1 MRASPDGLALKLLF
15 YTVKCYNHPMNNS
28 KKIDMIHGPL
38 LGKLIIFT
46 IPIILSGVLQLLFN
60 AADVIVVGRF
70 AGEASLAAVGSTGA
84 LINLMTNLF
93 IGMSVGA
100 NVCAAQ
106 FYGAN
111 QHDDVKK
118 TVHTSTA
125 FSLICGVFLV
135 FVGLFLARPILE
147 IMGSPEDVIGLAAL
161 YVRIYFIAM
170 PAIMLYNFLAA
181 ILRAAGDTTHPLVF
195 LTIAGVVNVILNL
208 ILVICF
214 NMGVAGVAIATAT
227 SSYISCFLLVGFFM
241 KQEDALRLEFSK
253 IKIDKRIL
261 NRIIR
266 IGLPAGIQGTVFSL
280 SNVVIQSAINSFGTA
295 VIAGSSAAASIE
307 GFVYVSMNS
316 VSQTTV
322 TFVGQ
327 NYGAGDE
334 HRVKKV
340 IFETLGI
347 VMVVGLAMGNLA
359 YHFATPLLGIYTDS
373 ADAIAAGTLRLFW
386 VCCPYF
392 LCGVMDTL
400 TGGLRGLGRS
410 TVPMIVSL
418 LGACVTRLIWIATY
432 FHVHHTQSVLFFSYP
447 GSWLLTLSVH
457 SICLIVVYRG
467 WVRRKSSEVR
477 I

>member
-1 MRASPDGLALKLLF
+1 MD
-15 YTVKCYNHPMNNS
+15 VKNT
-28 KKIDMIHGPL
+28 KIDMTHGPL
-38 LGKLIIFT
+38 FGKLIIFT
-46 IPIILSGVLQLLFN
+46 LPIIASGVLQLLFN

-70 AGEASLAAVGSTGA
+70 AGEASLAAVGSTSA

-106 FYGAN
+106 FYGAG
-111 QHDDVKK
+111 HEEDVKK

-125 FSLICGVFLV
+125 FSLICGVILI

-147 IMGSPEDVIGLAAL
+147 LMGSPDDVIGLAAL
-161 YVRIYFIAM
+161 YVRIYFLAM

-195 LTIAGVVNVILNL
+195 LTIAGVINVILNL
-208 ILVICF
+208 LLVIIF
-214 NMGVAGVAIATAT
+214 DLGVAGVAIATVT
-227 SSYISCFLLVGFFM
+227 SNYISCGLLLGFFM
-241 KQEDALRLEFSK
+241 KQTDALRLEIAK
-253 IKIDKRIL
+253 IRIDRRIL

-316 VSQTTV
+316 VSQTCV

-327 NYGAGDE
+327 NFGAGDE
-334 HRVKKV
+334 KRVKRV
-340 IFETLGI
+340 IFDCLGI
-347 VMVVGLAMGNLA
+347 VTIIGLILGNLA
-359 YHFATPLLGIYTDS
+359 YNFSAPLLGIYTDS
-373 ADAIAAGTLRLFW
+373 VDAIAAGTLRLFW
-386 VCCPYF
+386 VCCFYF
-392 LCGVMDTL
+392 LCGIMDTL
-400 TGGLRGLGRS
+400 TGGLRGLGHS

-418 LGACVTRLIWIATY
+418 LGACVTRLIWIATIFKLY
-432 FHVHHTQSVLFFSYP
+432 HTQNILFFSYP
-447 GSWLLTLSVH
+447 GSWLLTITVH
-457 SICLIVVYRG
+457 SICLTIVYQA
-467 WVRRKSSEVR
+467 WCRKKASQIR

>member
-1 MRASPDGLALKLLF
+1 MNKAKL
-15 YTVKCYNHPMNNS
+15 
-28 KKIDMIHGPL
+28 DMTHGPL

-70 AGEASLAAVGSTGA
+70 AGEASLAAVGSTGS

-106 FYGAN
+106 FYGGG
-111 QHDDVKK
+111 QYKDVKK

-125 FSLICGVFLV
+125 FSIICGVVLIFI
-135 FVGLFLARPILE
+135 GLFLARPILE

-161 YVRIYFIAM
+161 YVRIYFLAM
-170 PAIMLYNFLAA
+170 PAVMLYNFLAA
-181 ILRAAGDTTHPLVF
+181 ILRAAGDTTHPLIF
-195 LTIAGVVNVILNL
+195 LTVAGVVNVILNL
-208 ILVICF
+208 ILVVFF
-214 NMGVAGVAIATAT
+214 NMGVAGVAIATVT
-227 SSYISCFLLVGFFM
+227 SNYISCGMLVVFFT
-241 KQEDALRLEFSK
+241 KQEDALKLEFSK
-253 IKIDKRIL
+253 IKVDKKIL

-316 VSQTTV
+316 VSQTCV

-334 HRVKKV
+334 KRVKRV
-340 IFETLGI
+340 IFECLGI
-347 VMVVGLAMGNLA
+347 VTVVGLILGNLA
-359 YHFATPLLGIYTDS
+359 YYFASPLLGIYTDS
-373 ADAIAAGTLRLFW
+373 SAAVAAGTLRLFW

-392 LCGVMDTL
+392 LCGIMDTL

-418 LGACVTRLIWIATY
+418 IGACATRLVWIATY
-432 FHVHHTQSVLFFSYP
+432 FQLHKTEDVLFFSYP

-457 SICLIVVYRG
+457 SICLIIVYRA
-467 WVRRKSSEVR
+467 WVKRKSSEVR

>member
-1 MRASPDGLALKLLF
+1 MNKAKL
-15 YTVKCYNHPMNNS
+15 
-28 KKIDMIHGPL
+28 DMTHGPL

-70 AGEASLAAVGSTGA
+70 AGEASLAAVGSTGS

-106 FYGAN
+106 FYGGG
-111 QHDDVKK
+111 QYKDVKK

-125 FSLICGVFLV
+125 FSIICGVVLIFI
-135 FVGLFLARPILE
+135 GLFLARPILE

-161 YVRIYFIAM
+161 YVRIYFLAM
-170 PAIMLYNFLAA
+170 PAVMLYNFLAA
-181 ILRAAGDTTHPLVF
+181 ILRAAGDTTHPLIF
-195 LTIAGVVNVILNL
+195 LTVAGVVNVILNL
-208 ILVICF
+208 ILVVFF
-214 NMGVAGVAIATAT
+214 NMGVAGVAIATVT
-227 SSYISCFLLVGFFM
+227 SNYISCGMLVVFFT
-241 KQEDALRLEFSK
+241 KQEDALKLEFSK
-253 IKIDKRIL
+253 IKVDKKIL

-316 VSQTTV
+316 VSQTCV

-327 NYGAGDE
+327 NYGAADE
-334 HRVKKV
+334 KRVKRV
-340 IFETLGI
+340 IFECLGI
-347 VMVVGLAMGNLA
+347 VTVVGLILGNLA
-359 YHFATPLLGIYTDS
+359 YYFASPLLGIYTDS
-373 ADAIAAGTLRLFW
+373 SAAVAAGTLRLFW

-392 LCGVMDTL
+392 LCGIMDTL

-418 LGACVTRLIWIATY
+418 IGACATRLVWIATY
-432 FHVHHTQSVLFFSYP
+432 FQLHKTEDVLFFSYP

-457 SICLIVVYRG
+457 SVCLIIVYHA
-467 WVRRKSSEVR
+467 WVKRKSSEVR

>member
-1 MRASPDGLALKLLF
+1 
-15 YTVKCYNHPMNNS
+15 MN
-28 KKIDMIHGPL
+28 KAKIDMTHGPL

-70 AGEASLAAVGSTGA
+70 AGEASLAAVGSTGS

-106 FYGAN
+106 FYGGG
-111 QHDDVKK
+111 HHKDVKK

-125 FSLICGVFLV
+125 FSIICGVVLIFI
-135 FVGLFLARPILE
+135 GLFLARPILE

-161 YVRIYFIAM
+161 YVRIYFLAM
-170 PAIMLYNFLAA
+170 PAVMLYNFLAA
-181 ILRAAGDTTHPLVF
+181 ILRAAGDTTHPLIF
-195 LTIAGVVNVILNL
+195 LTVAGVVNVILNL
-208 ILVICF
+208 ILVVFF
-214 NMGVAGVAIATAT
+214 NMGVAGVAIATVT
-227 SSYISCFLLVGFFM
+227 SNYISCGMLVAFFT
-241 KQEDALRLEFSK
+241 KQEDALKLEFSK
-253 IKIDKRIL
+253 IKIDKKIL

-316 VSQTTV
+316 VSQTCV

-334 HRVKKV
+334 KRVKRV
-340 IFETLGI
+340 IFECLGI
-347 VMVVGLAMGNLA
+347 VTVVGLILGNLA
-359 YHFATPLLGIYTDS
+359 YYFASPLLGIYTDS
-373 ADAIAAGTLRLFW
+373 SAAVAAGTLRLFW

-392 LCGVMDTL
+392 LCGIMDTL

-418 LGACVTRLIWIATY
+418 IGACVTRLVWIATY
-432 FHVHHTQSVLFFSYP
+432 FQIHKTENVLFFSYP

-457 SICLIVVYRG
+457 SICLIIVYRA
-467 WVRRKSSEVR
+467 WVKRKSSEVR

>member
-1 MRASPDGLALKLLF
+1 M
-15 YTVKCYNHPMNNS
+15 T
-28 KKIDMIHGPL
+28 HGPL

-70 AGEASLAAVGSTGA
+70 AGEASLAAVGSTNS

-106 FYGAN
+106 FYGAG
-111 QHDDVKK
+111 QEKDVKK
-118 TVHTSTA
+118 TVHTSVA
-125 FSLICGVFLV
+125 FSIICG
-135 FVGLFLARPILE
+135 FVLIFIGLFLAKPILE
-147 IMGSPEDVIGLAAL
+147 IMGSPEDVIGLATL
-161 YVRIYFIAM
+161 YVRLYFLAM

-181 ILRAAGDTTHPLVF
+181 ILRAAGDTTHPLIF
-195 LTIAGVVNVILNL
+195 LTVAGVINVILNL
-208 ILVICF
+208 ILVIVF
-214 NMGVAGVAIATAT
+214 NMGVAGVAIATVT
-227 SSYISCFLLVGFFM
+227 SNYISCGMLVVFFT
-241 KQEDALRLEFSK
+241 KQEDALKLNFSK
-253 IKIDKRIL
+253 VKIDRKIL

-295 VIAGSSAAASIE
+295 VIAGSSAASSIE

-316 VSQTTV
+316 VSQTCV

-334 HRVKKV
+334 KRVRRV
-340 IFETLGI
+340 ILECLGI
-347 VMVVGLAMGNLA
+347 VTVVGLVLGNLA
-359 YHFATPLLGIYTDS
+359 YTFSAPLLGIYTDS

-392 LCGVMDTL
+392 LCGIMDSL
-400 TGGLRGLGRS
+400 TGGLRGLGKS

-418 LGACVTRLIWIATY
+418 IGACATRLIWIATY
-432 FHVHHTQSVLFFSYP
+432 FQINRTQSVLFFSYP
-447 GSWLLTLSVH
+447 GSWLLTLTAH
-457 SICLIVVYRG
+457 TICLTIVYRS

>member
-1 MRASPDGLALKLLF
+1 M
-15 YTVKCYNHPMNNS
+15 T
-28 KKIDMIHGPL
+28 HGPL

-70 AGEASLAAVGSTGA
+70 AGEASLAAVGSTNS

-106 FYGAN
+106 FYGAG
-111 QHDDVKK
+111 QEKDVKK
-118 TVHTSTA
+118 TVHTSVA
-125 FSLICGVFLV
+125 FSIICGFILI
-135 FVGLFLARPILE
+135 FIGLFLAKPILE
-147 IMGSPEDVIGLAAL
+147 IMGSPEDVIGLATL
-161 YVRIYFIAM
+161 YVRLYFLAM

-181 ILRAAGDTTHPLVF
+181 ILRAAGDTTHPLIF
-195 LTIAGVVNVILNL
+195 LTVAGVVNVILNL
-208 ILVICF
+208 ILVIVF
-214 NMGVAGVAIATAT
+214 NLGVAGVAIATVT
-227 SSYISCFLLVGFFM
+227 SNYISCGMLIVFFTR
-241 KQEDALRLEFSK
+241 QEDALKLNFSK
-253 IKIDKRIL
+253 VKIDRKIL

-295 VIAGSSAAASIE
+295 VIAGSSAASSIE

-316 VSQTTV
+316 VSQTCV

-334 HRVKKV
+334 KRVRRV
-340 IFETLGI
+340 IFECLGI
-347 VMVVGLAMGNLA
+347 VTVVGLVLGNLA
-359 YHFATPLLGIYTDS
+359 YTFSAPLLGIYTDS

-392 LCGVMDTL
+392 LCGIMDSL
-400 TGGLRGLGRS
+400 TGGLRGLGKS

-418 LGACVTRLIWIATY
+418 IGACATRLIWIATY
-432 FHVHHTQSVLFFSYP
+432 FQINRTQNVLFFSYP
-447 GSWLLTLSVH
+447 GSWLLTLTVH
-457 SICLIVVYRG
+457 TICLTIVYRS

>member
-1 MRASPDGLALKLLF
+1 
-15 YTVKCYNHPMNNS
+15 MN
-28 KKIDMIHGPL
+28 KAKIDMTHGPL

-70 AGEASLAAVGSTGA
+70 AGEASLAAVGSTGS

-106 FYGAN
+106 FYGGG
-111 QHDDVKK
+111 HHKDVKK

-125 FSLICGVFLV
+125 FSIICGVVLIFI
-135 FVGLFLARPILE
+135 GLFLARPILE

-161 YVRIYFIAM
+161 YVRIYFLAM
-170 PAIMLYNFLAA
+170 PAVMLYNFLAA
-181 ILRAAGDTTHPLVF
+181 ILRAAGDTTHPLIF
-195 LTIAGVVNVILNL
+195 LTVAGVVNVILNL
-208 ILVICF
+208 ILVVFF
-214 NMGVAGVAIATAT
+214 NMGVAGVAIATVT
-227 SSYISCFLLVGFFM
+227 SNYISCGMLVAFFT
-241 KQEDALRLEFSK
+241 KQEDALKLEFSK
-253 IKIDKRIL
+253 IKIDKKIL

-316 VSQTTV
+316 VSQTCV

-334 HRVKKV
+334 KRVKRV
-340 IFETLGI
+340 IFECLGI
-347 VMVVGLAMGNLA
+347 VTVVGLILGNLA
-359 YHFATPLLGIYTDS
+359 YYFASPLLGIYTDS
-373 ADAIAAGTLRLFW
+373 SAAVAAGTLRLFW

-392 LCGVMDTL
+392 LCGIMDTL

-418 LGACVTRLIWIATY
+418 IGACVTRLVWIATY
-432 FHVHHTQSVLFFSYP
+432 FQLHKTEDVLFFSYP

-457 SICLIVVYRG
+457 SICLIIVYHA
-467 WVRRKSSEVR
+467 WVQRKSSEVR

>member
-1 MRASPDGLALKLLF
+1 
-15 YTVKCYNHPMNNS
+15 MN
-28 KKIDMIHGPL
+28 KAKIDMTHGPL

-60 AADVIVVGRF
+60 AADVIVVGRY
-70 AGEASLAAVGSTGA
+70 AGEASLAAVGSTSS

-106 FYGAN
+106 FYGGG
-111 QHDDVKK
+111 HHKDVKK

-125 FSLICGVFLV
+125 FSIICGIVLV
-135 FVGLFLARPILE
+135 FIGFFLARPILE

-181 ILRAAGDTTHPLVF
+181 ILRAAGDTTHPLIF
-195 LTIAGVVNVILNL
+195 LTVAGVVNVILNL
-208 ILVICF
+208 ILVIIF
-214 NMGVAGVAIATAT
+214 KMGVAGVAIATVT
-227 SSYISCFLLVGFFM
+227 SNYISCGMLVVFFTS
-241 KQEDALRLEFSK
+241 QEDALKLELTK
-253 IKIDKRIL
+253 IAIDKKIL

-316 VSQTTV
+316 VSQTCV

-334 HRVKKV
+334 KRVKRV
-340 IFETLGI
+340 IFECLGI
-347 VMVVGLAMGNLA
+347 VTVVGLILGNLA
-359 YHFATPLLGIYTDS
+359 YYFAGPLLGIYTESS
-373 ADAIAAGTLRLFW
+373 AAIAAGTLRLFW

-392 LCGVMDTL
+392 LCGIMDTL

-418 LGACVTRLIWIATY
+418 LGACATRLIWIATY
-432 FHVHHTQSVLFFSYP
+432 FQTHRTESVLFFSYP
-447 GSWLLTLSVH
+447 GSWLLTLTVH
-457 SICLIVVYRG
+457 SICLISVYRS
-467 WVRRKSSEVR
+467 WTRRKASEVR

>member
-1 MRASPDGLALKLLF
+1 MKTQKL
-15 YTVKCYNHPMNNS
+15 
-28 KKIDMIHGPL
+28 DMTHGPL

-70 AGEASLAAVGSTGA
+70 AGEASLAAVGSTNS

-106 FYGAN
+106 FYGAGQN
-111 QHDDVKK
+111 EDVKK

-125 FSLICGVFLV
+125 FSIICGVILIFI
-135 FVGLFLARPILE
+135 GLFGARPMLE
-147 IMGSPEDVIGLAAL
+147 LMGSPVEVIDLAAL
-161 YVRIYFIAM
+161 YVRIYFMAM
-170 PAIMLYNFLAA
+170 PAVMLYNFLAA
-181 ILRAAGDTTHPLVF
+181 ILRASGDTSHPLMF
-195 LTIAGVVNVILNL
+195 LTIAGVINVLFNL
-208 ILVICF
+208 LLVIVF
-214 NMGVAGVAIATAT
+214 KMGVAGVAIATVT
-227 SSYISCFLLVGFFM
+227 SNYISCGLLVGFLM
-241 KQEDALRLEFSK
+241 RQEGCLKLELPQIS
-253 IKIDKRIL
+253 IDKRIL
-261 NRIIR
+261 KRIIK

-295 VIAGSSAAASIE
+295 VIAGSSAAGSIE
-307 GFVYVSMNS
+307 GFVYISMNS

-327 NYGAGDE
+327 NYGAGNE
-334 HRVKKV
+334 KRVKKV

-347 VMVVGLAMGNLA
+347 VIVVGLVMGNLA
-359 YHFATPLLGIYTDS
+359 YGFAPQLLGIYTDS

-386 VCCPYF
+386 VCCFYA
-392 LCGVMDTL
+392 LCGIMDTL
-400 TGGLRGLGRS
+400 TGGLRGLGHS

-418 LGACVTRLIWIATY
+418 LGACATRLLWIAT
-432 FHVHHTQSVLFFSYP
+432 FFQIHHTQDVLFFSYP

-457 SICLIVVYRG
+457 SICLVIVYRT
-467 WVRRKSSEVR
+467 WVARKQSEVR

>member
-1 MRASPDGLALKLLF
+1 
-15 YTVKCYNHPMNNS
+15 MNSS
-28 KKIDMIHGPL
+28 KKIDMTHGPL

-70 AGEASLAAVGSTGA
+70 AGEASLAAVGSTNS

-106 FYGAN
+106 FYGAG
-111 QHDDVKK
+111 QEKDVKK
-118 TVHTSTA
+118 TVHTSVA
-125 FSLICGVFLV
+125 FSIICGFILI
-135 FVGLFLARPILE
+135 FIGLFLAKPILE
-147 IMGSPEDVIGLAAL
+147 IMGSPEDVIGLATL
-161 YVRIYFIAM
+161 YVRLYFLAM

-181 ILRAAGDTTHPLVF
+181 ILRAAGDTTHPLIF
-195 LTIAGVVNVILNL
+195 LTVAGVVNVILNL
-208 ILVICF
+208 ILVIVF
-214 NMGVAGVAIATAT
+214 NLGVAGVAIATVT
-227 SSYISCFLLVGFFM
+227 SNYISCGMLIVFFTR
-241 KQEDALRLEFSK
+241 QEDALKLNFSK
-253 IKIDKRIL
+253 VKIDRKIL

-295 VIAGSSAAASIE
+295 VIAGSSAASSIE

-316 VSQTTV
+316 VSQTCV

-334 HRVKKV
+334 KRVRRV
-340 IFETLGI
+340 IFECLGI
-347 VMVVGLAMGNLA
+347 VTVVGLVLGNLA
-359 YHFATPLLGIYTDS
+359 YTFSAPLLGIYTDS

-392 LCGVMDTL
+392 LCGIMDSL
-400 TGGLRGLGRS
+400 TGGLRGLGKS

-418 LGACVTRLIWIATY
+418 IGACATRLTWIAAY
-432 FHVHHTQSVLFFSYP
+432 FQINRTQSVLFFSYP
-447 GSWLLTLSVH
+447 GSWLLTLTAH
-457 SICLIVVYRG
+457 TICLTIVYRS

>member
-1 MRASPDGLALKLLF
+1 
-15 YTVKCYNHPMNNS
+15 MN
-28 KKIDMIHGPL
+28 KAKIDMTHGPL

-70 AGEASLAAVGSTGA
+70 AGEASLAAVGSTGS

-106 FYGAN
+106 FYGGG
-111 QHDDVKK
+111 HHKDVKK

-125 FSLICGVFLV
+125 FSIICGVVLIFI
-135 FVGLFLARPILE
+135 GLFLARPILE

-161 YVRIYFIAM
+161 YVRIYFLAM
-170 PAIMLYNFLAA
+170 PAVMLYNFLAA
-181 ILRAAGDTTHPLVF
+181 ILRAAGNTTHPLIF
-195 LTIAGVVNVILNL
+195 LTVAGVVNVILNL
-208 ILVICF
+208 ILVVFF
-214 NMGVAGVAIATAT
+214 NMGVAGVAIATVT
-227 SSYISCFLLVGFFM
+227 SNYISCGMLVAFFT
-241 KQEDALRLEFSK
+241 KQEDALKLEFSK
-253 IKIDKRIL
+253 IKIDKKIL

-316 VSQTTV
+316 VSQTCV

-334 HRVKKV
+334 KRVKRV
-340 IFETLGI
+340 IFECLGI
-347 VMVVGLAMGNLA
+347 VTVVGLILGNLA
-359 YHFATPLLGIYTDS
+359 YYFASPLLGIYTDS
-373 ADAIAAGTLRLFW
+373 SAAVAAGTLRLFW

-392 LCGVMDTL
+392 LCGIMDTL

-418 LGACVTRLIWIATY
+418 IGACVTRLVWIATY
-432 FHVHHTQSVLFFSYP
+432 FQLHKTENVLFFSYP
-447 GSWLLTLSVH
+447 GSWLLTLTVH
-457 SICLIVVYRG
+457 SICLIIVYRA
-467 WVRRKSSEVR
+467 WVKRKSSEVR

>member
-1 MRASPDGLALKLLF
+1 MK
-15 YTVKCYNHPMNNS
+15 TT
-28 KKIDMIHGPL
+28 KIDMTHGPL

-70 AGEASLAAVGSTGA
+70 AGEASLAAVGSTNA

-106 FYGAN
+106 FYGAG
-111 QHDDVKK
+111 HEADVKK
-118 TVHTSTA
+118 TIHTSTA
-125 FSLICGVFLV
+125 FSLICGVILIFI
-135 FVGLFLARPILE
+135 GLFGARPMLE
-147 IMGSPEDVIGLAAL
+147 LMGSPEQVLDLATL
-161 YVRIYFIAM
+161 YVRLYFLAM

-181 ILRAAGDTTHPLVF
+181 ILRASGDTSHPLAF
-195 LTIAGVVNVILNL
+195 LTIAGIVNVLFNL
-208 ILVICF
+208 VLVIVF
-214 NMGVAGVAIATAT
+214 KLGVAGVAIATVT
-227 SSYISCFLLVGFFM
+227 SNYISCGLLVGFLM
-241 KQEDALRLEFSK
+241 KQENSLKLELSK

-261 NRIIR
+261 RRIVK

-307 GFVYVSMNS
+307 GFVYISMNS

-334 HRVKKV
+334 KRVKRV

-347 VMVVGLAMGNLA
+347 VTVVGVVMGNLA
-359 YHFATPLLGIYTDS
+359 YGFAPQLLGIYTDS
-373 ADAIAAGTLRLFW
+373 TEAITAGTLRLFW
-386 VCCPYF
+386 VCCFYA
-392 LCGVMDTL
+392 LCGIMDTL

-418 LGACVTRLIWIATY
+418 IGACATRLIWIATY
-432 FHVHHTQSVLFFSYP
+432 FQVHHTQSVLFFSYP
-447 GSWLLTLSVH
+447 GSWLLTLTVH
-457 SICLIVVYRG
+457 SICLVLVYRA
-467 WVRRKSSEVR
+467 WVKKKESEIR

>member
-1 MRASPDGLALKLLF
+1 
-15 YTVKCYNHPMNNS
+15 MN
-28 KKIDMIHGPL
+28 KAKIDMTHGPL

-70 AGEASLAAVGSTGA
+70 AGEASLAAVGSTGS

-106 FYGAN
+106 FYGGG
-111 QHDDVKK
+111 HHKDVKK

-125 FSLICGVFLV
+125 FSIICGVVLIFI
-135 FVGLFLARPILE
+135 GLFLARPILE

-161 YVRIYFIAM
+161 YVRIYFLAM
-170 PAIMLYNFLAA
+170 PAVMLYNFLAA
-181 ILRAAGDTTHPLVF
+181 ILRAAGDTTHPLIF
-195 LTIAGVVNVILNL
+195 LTVAGVVNVILNL
-208 ILVICF
+208 ILVVFF
-214 NMGVAGVAIATAT
+214 NMGVAGVAIATVT
-227 SSYISCFLLVGFFM
+227 SNYISCGMLVAFFT
-241 KQEDALRLEFSK
+241 KQEDALKLEFSK
-253 IKIDKRIL
+253 IKIDKKIL

-316 VSQTTV
+316 VSQTCV

-334 HRVKKV
+334 KRVKRV
-340 IFETLGI
+340 IFECLGI
-347 VMVVGLAMGNLA
+347 VTVVGLILGNLA
-359 YHFATPLLGIYTDS
+359 YYFASP
-373 ADAIAAGTLRLFW
+373 
-386 VCCPYF
+386 
-392 LCGVMDTL
+392 
-400 TGGLRGLGRS
+400 
-410 TVPMIVSL
+410 
-418 LGACVTRLIWIATY
+418 
-432 FHVHHTQSVLFFSYP
+432 
-447 GSWLLTLSVH
+447 
-457 SICLIVVYRG
+457 
-467 WVRRKSSEVR
+467 
-477 I
+477 

>member
-1 MRASPDGLALKLLF
+1 
-15 YTVKCYNHPMNNS
+15 MNSS
-28 KKIDMIHGPL
+28 KKIDMTHGPL

-70 AGEASLAAVGSTGA
+70 AGEASLAAVGSTNS

-106 FYGAN
+106 FYGAG
-111 QHDDVKK
+111 QEKDVKK
-118 TVHTSTA
+118 TVHTSVA
-125 FSLICGVFLV
+125 FSIICGFILI
-135 FVGLFLARPILE
+135 FIGLFLAKPILE
-147 IMGSPEDVIGLAAL
+147 IMGSPEDVIGLATL
-161 YVRIYFIAM
+161 YVRLYFLAM

-181 ILRAAGDTTHPLVF
+181 ILRAAGDTTHPLIF
-195 LTIAGVVNVILNL
+195 LTVAGVVNVILNL
-208 ILVICF
+208 ILVIVF
-214 NMGVAGVAIATAT
+214 NLGVAGVAIATVT
-227 SSYISCFLLVGFFM
+227 SNYISCGMLIVFFTR
-241 KQEDALRLEFSK
+241 QEDALKLNFSK
-253 IKIDKRIL
+253 VKIDRKIL

-295 VIAGSSAAASIE
+295 VIAGSSAASSIE

-316 VSQTTV
+316 VSQTCV

-334 HRVKKV
+334 KRVRRV
-340 IFETLGI
+340 IFECLGI
-347 VMVVGLAMGNLA
+347 VTVVGLVLGNLA
-359 YHFATPLLGIYTDS
+359 YTFSAPLLGIYTDS

-392 LCGVMDTL
+392 LCGIMDSL
-400 TGGLRGLGRS
+400 TGGLRGLGKS

-418 LGACVTRLIWIATY
+418 IGACATRLIWIATY
-432 FHVHHTQSVLFFSYP
+432 FQINRTQNVLFFSYP
-447 GSWLLTLSVH
+447 GSWLLTLTVH
-457 SICLIVVYRG
+457 TICLTIVYRS

>member
-1 MRASPDGLALKLLF
+1 
-15 YTVKCYNHPMNNS
+15 MNSS
-28 KKIDMIHGPL
+28 KKIDMTHGPL

-70 AGEASLAAVGSTGA
+70 AGEASLAAVGSTNS

-106 FYGAN
+106 FYGAG
-111 QHDDVKK
+111 QEKDVKK
-118 TVHTSTA
+118 TVHTSVA
-125 FSLICGVFLV
+125 FSIICGFILI
-135 FVGLFLARPILE
+135 FIGLFLAKPILE
-147 IMGSPEDVIGLAAL
+147 IMGSPEDVIGLATL
-161 YVRIYFIAM
+161 YVRLYFLAM

-181 ILRAAGDTTHPLVF
+181 ILRAAGDTTHPLIF
-195 LTIAGVVNVILNL
+195 LTVAGVINVILNL
-208 ILVICF
+208 ILVIVF
-214 NMGVAGVAIATAT
+214 NMGVAGVAIATVT
-227 SSYISCFLLVGFFM
+227 SNYISCGMLVVFFT
-241 KQEDALRLEFSK
+241 KQEDALKLNFSK
-253 IKIDKRIL
+253 VKIDRKIL

-295 VIAGSSAAASIE
+295 VIAGSSAASSIE

-316 VSQTTV
+316 VSQTCV

-334 HRVKKV
+334 KRVRRV
-340 IFETLGI
+340 ILECLGI
-347 VMVVGLAMGNLA
+347 VTVVGLVLGNLA
-359 YHFATPLLGIYTDS
+359 YTFSAPLLGIYTDS

-392 LCGVMDTL
+392 LCGIMDSL
-400 TGGLRGLGRS
+400 TGGLRGLGKS

-418 LGACVTRLIWIATY
+418 IGACATRLIWIATY
-432 FHVHHTQSVLFFSYP
+432 FQINRTQSVLFFSYP
-447 GSWLLTLSVH
+447 GSWLLTLTAH
-457 SICLIVVYRG
+457 TICLTIVYRS

>member
-1 MRASPDGLALKLLF
+1 
-15 YTVKCYNHPMNNS
+15 MN
-28 KKIDMIHGPL
+28 KAKIDMTHGPL

-70 AGEASLAAVGSTGA
+70 AGEASLAAVGSTGS

-106 FYGAN
+106 FYGGG
-111 QHDDVKK
+111 QYKDVKK

-125 FSLICGVFLV
+125 FSIICGVVLIFI
-135 FVGLFLARPILE
+135 GLFLARPILE

-161 YVRIYFIAM
+161 YVRIYFTAM
-170 PAIMLYNFLAA
+170 PAVMLYNFLAA
-181 ILRAAGDTTHPLVF
+181 ILRAAGDTTHPLIF
-195 LTIAGVVNVILNL
+195 LTVAGVVNVILNL
-208 ILVICF
+208 ILVVFF
-214 NMGVAGVAIATAT
+214 NMGVAGVAIATVT
-227 SSYISCFLLVGFFM
+227 SNYISCGMLVAFFT
-241 KQEDALRLEFSK
+241 KQEDALKLEFSK
-253 IKIDKRIL
+253 IRIEKKIL

-316 VSQTTV
+316 VSQTCV

-327 NYGAGDE
+327 NYGAADE
-334 HRVKKV
+334 KRVKRV
-340 IFETLGI
+340 IFECLGI
-347 VMVVGLAMGNLA
+347 VTVVGLILGNLA
-359 YHFATPLLGIYTDS
+359 YYFASPLLGIYTDS
-373 ADAIAAGTLRLFW
+373 SAAVAAGTLRLFW

-392 LCGVMDTL
+392 LCGIMDTL

-418 LGACVTRLIWIATY
+418 IGACATRLVWIATY
-432 FHVHHTQSVLFFSYP
+432 FQLHKTEDVLFFSYP

-457 SICLIVVYRG
+457 SICLIIVYHA
-467 WVRRKSSEVR
+467 WVKRKSSEVR

>member
-1 MRASPDGLALKLLF
+1 
-15 YTVKCYNHPMNNS
+15 MNSS
-28 KKIDMIHGPL
+28 KKIDMTHGPL

-70 AGEASLAAVGSTGA
+70 AGEASLAAVGSTNS

-106 FYGAN
+106 FYGAG
-111 QHDDVKK
+111 QEKDVKK
-118 TVHTSTA
+118 TVHTSVA
-125 FSLICGVFLV
+125 FSIICGFILI
-135 FVGLFLARPILE
+135 FIGLFLAKPILE
-147 IMGSPEDVIGLAAL
+147 IMGSPDDVIGLATL
-161 YVRIYFIAM
+161 YVRIYFLAM

-181 ILRAAGDTTHPLVF
+181 ILRAAGDTTHPLIF
-195 LTIAGVVNVILNL
+195 LTVAGVVNVILNL
-208 ILVICF
+208 ILVIVF
-214 NMGVAGVAIATAT
+214 NLGVAGVAIATVT
-227 SSYISCFLLVGFFM
+227 SNYISCGMLIVFFTR
-241 KQEDALRLEFSK
+241 QEDALKLNFSK
-253 IKIDKRIL
+253 IKIDRKIL

-295 VIAGSSAAASIE
+295 VIAGSSAASSIE

-316 VSQTTV
+316 VSQTCV

-334 HRVKKV
+334 KRVLRV
-340 IFETLGI
+340 ILECLGI
-347 VMVVGLAMGNLA
+347 VTVVGLVLGNLA
-359 YHFATPLLGIYTDS
+359 YTFSAPLLGIYTDS

-392 LCGVMDTL
+392 LCGIMDSL
-400 TGGLRGLGRS
+400 TGGLRGLGKS

-418 LGACVTRLIWIATY
+418 IGACATRLIWIATY
-432 FHVHHTQSVLFFSYP
+432 FQINRTQSVLFFSYP
-447 GSWLLTLSVH
+447 GSWLLTLTAH
-457 SICLIVVYRG
+457 TICLTIVYRS
-467 WVRRKSSEVR
+467 WVRRKESEIR

>member
-1 MRASPDGLALKLLF
+1 
-15 YTVKCYNHPMNNS
+15 MN
-28 KKIDMIHGPL
+28 KAKIDMTHGPL

-46 IPIILSGVLQLLFN
+46 IPIIASGVLQLLFN

-70 AGEASLAAVGSTGA
+70 AGEASLAAVGSTSA

-106 FYGAN
+106 FYGAG
-111 QHDDVKK
+111 QFKDVKK

-125 FSLICGVFLV
+125 FSIICGIFLI
-135 FVGLFLARPILE
+135 FIGLFLARPILE

-161 YVRIYFIAM
+161 YVRLYFLAM

-195 LTIAGVVNVILNL
+195 LTVAGIVNVILNL
-208 ILVICF
+208 VLVIAF
-214 NMGVAGVAIATAT
+214 NLGVAGVAIATVT
-227 SSYISCFLLVGFFM
+227 SNYISCIMLVVFFM

-253 IKIDKRIL
+253 VKIDGRIL

-307 GFVYVSMNS
+307 GFVYISMNS
-316 VSQTTV
+316 VSQTCV

-334 HRVKKV
+334 RRVRKV
-340 IFETLGI
+340 IFECLGI
-347 VMVVGLAMGNLA
+347 VTIVGVVLGNIA
-359 YHFATPLLGIYTDS
+359 YYFATPLLGIYTDS
-373 ADAIAAGTLRLFW
+373 ADAVAAGTLRLFW
-386 VCCPYF
+386 VCVPYF
-392 LCGVMDTL
+392 LCGIMDTL

-432 FHVHHTQSVLFFSYP
+432 FQFHKTESVLFFSYP
-447 GSWLLTLSVH
+447 GSWLLTLTVH
-457 SICLIVVYRG
+457 SICLIIVYRG
-467 WVRRKSSEVR
+467 WVRRKASEVR

>member
-1 MRASPDGLALKLLF
+1 
-15 YTVKCYNHPMNNS
+15 MNSS
-28 KKIDMIHGPL
+28 KKIDMTHGPL

-70 AGEASLAAVGSTGA
+70 AGEASLAAVGSTNS

-106 FYGAN
+106 FYGAG
-111 QHDDVKK
+111 QEKDVKK
-118 TVHTSTA
+118 TVHTSVA
-125 FSLICGVFLV
+125 FSIICGFILI
-135 FVGLFLARPILE
+135 FIGLFLAKPILE
-147 IMGSPEDVIGLAAL
+147 IMGSPEDVIGLATL
-161 YVRIYFIAM
+161 YVRIYFLAM

-181 ILRAAGDTTHPLVF
+181 ILRAAGDTTHPLIF
-195 LTIAGVVNVILNL
+195 LTVAGVVNVILNL
-208 ILVICF
+208 ILVIVF
-214 NMGVAGVAIATAT
+214 NLGVAGVAIATVT
-227 SSYISCFLLVGFFM
+227 SNYISCGMLIVFFTR
-241 KQEDALRLEFSK
+241 QEDALKLNFSK
-253 IKIDKRIL
+253 IKIDGKIL

-295 VIAGSSAAASIE
+295 VIAGSSAASSIE

-316 VSQTTV
+316 VSQTCV

-334 HRVKKV
+334 KRVLRV
-340 IFETLGI
+340 ILECLGI
-347 VMVVGLAMGNLA
+347 VTVVGLVLGNLA
-359 YHFATPLLGIYTDS
+359 YTFSAPLLGIYTDS

-392 LCGVMDTL
+392 LCGIMDSL
-400 TGGLRGLGRS
+400 TGGLRGLGKS

-418 LGACVTRLIWIATY
+418 IGACATRLIWIATY
-432 FHVHHTQSVLFFSYP
+432 FQINRTQSVLFFSYP
-447 GSWLLTLSVH
+447 GSWLLTLTAH
-457 SICLIVVYRG
+457 TICLTIVYRS
-467 WVRRKSSEVR
+467 WVKRKSSEVR

>member
-1 MRASPDGLALKLLF
+1 
-15 YTVKCYNHPMNNS
+15 MN
-28 KKIDMIHGPL
+28 KAKIDMTHGPL

-70 AGEASLAAVGSTGA
+70 AGEASLAAVGSTGS

-106 FYGAN
+106 FYGGG
-111 QHDDVKK
+111 QYKDVKK

-125 FSLICGVFLV
+125 FSIICGVVLIFI
-135 FVGLFLARPILE
+135 GLFLARPILE

-161 YVRIYFIAM
+161 YVRIYFLAM
-170 PAIMLYNFLAA
+170 PAVMLYNFLAA
-181 ILRAAGDTTHPLVF
+181 ILRAAGDTTHPLMF
-195 LTIAGVVNVILNL
+195 LTVAGVVNVILNL
-208 ILVICF
+208 ILVVFF
-214 NMGVAGVAIATAT
+214 NMGVAGVAIATVT
-227 SSYISCFLLVGFFM
+227 SNYISCIMLVMFFT
-241 KQEDALRLEFSK
+241 KQEDALKLEFSK
-253 IKIDKRIL
+253 IKIDKKIL

-316 VSQTTV
+316 VSQTCV

-327 NYGAGDE
+327 NYGAADE
-334 HRVKKV
+334 KRVKRV
-340 IFETLGI
+340 IFECLGI
-347 VMVVGLAMGNLA
+347 VTVVGLILGNLA
-359 YHFATPLLGIYTDS
+359 YYFASPLLGIYTDS
-373 ADAIAAGTLRLFW
+373 SAAVAAGTRRLFW

-392 LCGVMDTL
+392 LCGIMDTL

-418 LGACVTRLIWIATY
+418 IGACATRLVWIATY
-432 FHVHHTQSVLFFSYP
+432 FQLHKTEDVLFFSYP

-457 SICLIVVYRG
+457 SICLIIVYHA
-467 WVRRKSSEVR
+467 WVKRKSSEVR

>member
-1 MRASPDGLALKLLF
+1 
-15 YTVKCYNHPMNNS
+15 MN
-28 KKIDMIHGPL
+28 KAKIDMTHGPL

-70 AGEASLAAVGSTGA
+70 AGEASLAAVGSTGS

-106 FYGAN
+106 FYGGG
-111 QHDDVKK
+111 HHKDVKK

-125 FSLICGVFLV
+125 FSIICGVVLIFI
-135 FVGLFLARPILE
+135 GLFLARPILE

-161 YVRIYFIAM
+161 YVRIYFLAM
-170 PAIMLYNFLAA
+170 PAVMLYNFLAA
-181 ILRAAGDTTHPLVF
+181 ILRAAGDTTHPLIF
-195 LTIAGVVNVILNL
+195 LTVAGVVNVILNL
-208 ILVICF
+208 ILVVFF
-214 NMGVAGVAIATAT
+214 NMGVAGVAIATVT
-227 SSYISCFLLVGFFM
+227 SNYISCGMLVAFFT
-241 KQEDALRLEFSK
+241 KQEDALKLEFSK
-253 IKIDKRIL
+253 IKIDKKIL

-316 VSQTTV
+316 VSQTCV

-334 HRVKKV
+334 KRVKRV
-340 IFETLGI
+340 IFECLGI
-347 VMVVGLAMGNLA
+347 VTVVGLILGNLA
-359 YHFATPLLGIYTDS
+359 YYFASPLLGIYTDS
-373 ADAIAAGTLRLFW
+373 SAAVAAGTLRLFW

-392 LCGVMDTL
+392 LCGIMDTL

-418 LGACVTRLIWIATY
+418 IGACVTRLVWIATY
-432 FHVHHTQSVLFFSYP
+432 FQLHKTENVLFFSYP
-447 GSWLLTLSVH
+447 GSWLLTLTVH
-457 SICLIVVYRG
+457 SICLIIVYRA
-467 WVRRKSSEVR
+467 WVKRKSSEVR

>member
-1 MRASPDGLALKLLF
+1 
-15 YTVKCYNHPMNNS
+15 MN
-28 KKIDMIHGPL
+28 KAKIDMTHGPL

-70 AGEASLAAVGSTGA
+70 AGEASLAAVGSTGS

-106 FYGAN
+106 FYGGG
-111 QHDDVKK
+111 HHKDVKK

-125 FSLICGVFLV
+125 FSIICGVVLIFI
-135 FVGLFLARPILE
+135 GLFLARPILE

-161 YVRIYFIAM
+161 YVRIYFLAM
-170 PAIMLYNFLAA
+170 PAVMLYNFLAA
-181 ILRAAGDTTHPLVF
+181 ILRAAGDTTHPLIF
-195 LTIAGVVNVILNL
+195 LTVAGVVNVILNL
-208 ILVICF
+208 ILVVFF
-214 NMGVAGVAIATAT
+214 NMGVAGVAIATVT
-227 SSYISCFLLVGFFM
+227 SNYISCGMLVAFFT
-241 KQEDALRLEFSK
+241 KQEDALKLEFSK
-253 IKIDKRIL
+253 IKIDRKIL

-316 VSQTTV
+316 VSQTCV

-334 HRVKKV
+334 KRVKRV
-340 IFETLGI
+340 IFECLGI
-347 VMVVGLAMGNLA
+347 VTVVGLILGNLA
-359 YHFATPLLGIYTDS
+359 YYFASPLLGIYTDS
-373 ADAIAAGTLRLFW
+373 SAAVAAGTLRLFW

-392 LCGVMDTL
+392 LCGIMDTL

-418 LGACVTRLIWIATY
+418 IGACVTRLVWIATY
-432 FHVHHTQSVLFFSYP
+432 FQIHKTENVLFFSYP

-457 SICLIVVYRG
+457 SICLIIVYRA
-467 WVRRKSSEVR
+467 WVKRKSSEVR

>member
-1 MRASPDGLALKLLF
+1 MNKAKL
-15 YTVKCYNHPMNNS
+15 
-28 KKIDMIHGPL
+28 DMTHGPL

-70 AGEASLAAVGSTGA
+70 AGEASLAAVGSTGS

-106 FYGAN
+106 FYGGG
-111 QHDDVKK
+111 QYKDVKK

-125 FSLICGVFLV
+125 FSIICDVVLIFI
-135 FVGLFLARPILE
+135 GLFLARPILE

-161 YVRIYFIAM
+161 YVRIYFLAM
-170 PAIMLYNFLAA
+170 PAVMLYNFLAA
-181 ILRAAGDTTHPLVF
+181 ILRAAGDTTHPLIF
-195 LTIAGVVNVILNL
+195 LTVAGVVNVILNL
-208 ILVICF
+208 ILVVFF
-214 NMGVAGVAIATAT
+214 NMGVAGVAIATVT
-227 SSYISCFLLVGFFM
+227 SNYISCGMLVVFFT
-241 KQEDALRLEFSK
+241 KQEDALKLEFSK
-253 IKIDKRIL
+253 IKVDKKIL

-316 VSQTTV
+316 VSQTCV

-334 HRVKKV
+334 KRVKRV
-340 IFETLGI
+340 IFECLGI
-347 VMVVGLAMGNLA
+347 VTVVGLILGNLA
-359 YHFATPLLGIYTDS
+359 YYFASPLLGIYTDS
-373 ADAIAAGTLRLFW
+373 SAAVAAGTLRLFW

-392 LCGVMDTL
+392 LCGIMDTL

-418 LGACVTRLIWIATY
+418 IGACATRLVWIATY
-432 FHVHHTQSVLFFSYP
+432 FQLHKTEDVLFFSYP

-457 SICLIVVYRG
+457 SICLIIVYRA
-467 WVRRKSSEVR
+467 WVKRKSSEVR

>member
-1 MRASPDGLALKLLF
+1 MNKAKL
-15 YTVKCYNHPMNNS
+15 
-28 KKIDMIHGPL
+28 DMTHGPL

-70 AGEASLAAVGSTGA
+70 AGEASLAAVGSTGS

-106 FYGAN
+106 FYGGG
-111 QHDDVKK
+111 QYKDVKK

-125 FSLICGVFLV
+125 FSIICGVVLIFI
-135 FVGLFLARPILE
+135 GLFLARPILE

-161 YVRIYFIAM
+161 YVRIYFMAM
-170 PAIMLYNFLAA
+170 PAVMLYNFLAA
-181 ILRAAGDTTHPLVF
+181 ILRAAGDTTHPLMF
-195 LTIAGVVNVILNL
+195 LTVAGVVNVILNL
-208 ILVICF
+208 ILVVFF
-214 NMGVAGVAIATAT
+214 NMGVAGVAIATVT
-227 SSYISCFLLVGFFM
+227 SNYISCGMLVAFFT
-241 KQEDALRLEFSK
+241 KQEDALKLEFSK
-253 IKIDKRIL
+253 IRIDKKIL

-316 VSQTTV
+316 VSQTCV

-327 NYGAGDE
+327 NYGAADE
-334 HRVKKV
+334 KRVKRV
-340 IFETLGI
+340 IFECLGI
-347 VMVVGLAMGNLA
+347 VTVVGLILGNLA
-359 YHFATPLLGIYTDS
+359 YYFASPLLGIYTDS
-373 ADAIAAGTLRLFW
+373 SAAVAAGTLRLFW

-392 LCGVMDTL
+392 LCGIMDTL

-418 LGACVTRLIWIATY
+418 IGACATRLVWIATY
-432 FHVHHTQSVLFFSYP
+432 FQLHKTEDVLFFSYP

-457 SICLIVVYRG
+457 SICLIIVYHA
-467 WVRRKSSEVR
+467 WVKRKSSEVR

>member
-1 MRASPDGLALKLLF
+1 
-15 YTVKCYNHPMNNS
+15 MNKS
-28 KKIDMIHGPL
+28 KKLDMTHGPL
-38 LGKLIIFT
+38 LGKLIFFT
-46 IPIILSGVLQLLFN
+46 VPIILSGVLQLLFN

-70 AGEASLAAVGSTGA
+70 AGEASLAAVGSTSA

-106 FYGAN
+106 FYGAG
-111 QHDDVKK
+111 QFKDVKR

-125 FSLICGVFLV
+125 FSLICGVLLIFI
-135 FVGLFLARPILE
+135 GLFLARPILE
-147 IMGSPEDVIGLAAL
+147 IMGSPEDVIDLAAL
-161 YVRIYFIAM
+161 YVRLYFLAM
-170 PAIMLYNFLAA
+170 PAIMLYNFLAS
-181 ILRAAGDTTHPLVF
+181 ILRAAGDTTHPLAF
-195 LTIAGVVNVILNL
+195 LTVAGIVNVILNL
-208 ILVICF
+208 ILVIIF
-214 NMGVAGVAIATAT
+214 KMGVAGVAIATVT
-227 SSYISCFLLVGFFM
+227 SNYISCAMLVAFFM
-241 KQEDALRLEFSK
+241 KQEEALKLELNK
-253 IKIDKRIL
+253 VGIDKKIL

-316 VSQTTV
+316 VSQTCV

-327 NYGAGDE
+327 NFGAGDE
-334 HRVKKV
+334 KRVRKV
-340 IFETLGI
+340 VFECLGI
-347 VMVVGLAMGNLA
+347 VTVLGAVLGNLA
-359 YHFATPLLGIYTDS
+359 YVFAEPLLGIYTDS
-373 ADAIAAGTLRLFW
+373 KAAIVAGTLRLFW

-392 LCGVMDTL
+392 LCGIMDTL

-432 FHVHHTQSVLFFSYP
+432 FQFHKTEGVLFFSYP

-457 SICLIVVYRG
+457 SICLVVVYRD
-467 WVRRKSSEVR
+467 WVRRKASEVR

>member
-1 MRASPDGLALKLLF
+1 MNKKL
-15 YTVKCYNHPMNNS
+15 
-28 KKIDMIHGPL
+28 DMIHGPL

-70 AGEASLAAVGSTGA
+70 AGEASLAAVGSTNS

-106 FYGAN
+106 FYGAG
-111 QHDDVKK
+111 QEKDVAK

-125 FSLICGVFLV
+125 FSLICGVVLILIGAF
-135 FVGLFLARPILE
+135 GARPMLE
-147 IMGSPEDVIGLAAL
+147 MMGSPADVISLAAL

-181 ILRAAGDTTHPLVF
+181 ILRSSGDTKHPLIF
-195 LTIAGVVNVILNL
+195 LTIAGVINVLLNL
-208 ILVICF
+208 VLVIAF
-214 NMGVAGVAIATAT
+214 NMGVAGVAIATVT
-227 SSYISCFLLVGFFM
+227 SNYISCGLLVGFFM
-241 KQEDALRLEFSK
+241 KQDDALKLEISR
-253 IKIDKRIL
+253 ISIDGRIL
-261 NRIIR
+261 RKIIR

-295 VIAGSSAAASIE
+295 VIAGSSAAGSIE
-307 GFVYVSMNS
+307 GFVYISMNS

-334 HRVKKV
+334 KRVKRV
-340 IFETLGI
+340 IFESLGI
-347 VMVVGLAMGNLA
+347 VTVVGLVLGNLA
-359 YHFATPLLGIYTDS
+359 HGFAGQLLGIYTDS

-392 LCGVMDTL
+392 LCGIMDTL
-400 TGGLRGLGRS
+400 TGGLRGLGNS
-410 TVPMIVSL
+410 TLPMIVSL
-418 LGACVTRLIWIATY
+418 LGACATRLIWIAT
-432 FHVHHTQSVLFFSYP
+432 FFQIHHTQDVLFFSYP
-447 GSWLLTLSVH
+447 GSWLLTLTVH
-457 SICLIVVYRG
+457 SICLTIVYKR
-467 WVRRKSSEVR
+467 WIARKSSE
-477 I
+477 ILI

>member
-1 MRASPDGLALKLLF
+1 
-15 YTVKCYNHPMNNS
+15 MN
-28 KKIDMIHGPL
+28 KAKIDMTHGPL

-60 AADVIVVGRF
+60 AADVIVVGRY
-70 AGEASLAAVGSTGA
+70 AGEASLAAVGSTSS

-106 FYGAN
+106 FYGGG
-111 QHDDVKK
+111 HHKDVKK

-125 FSLICGVFLV
+125 FSIICGIVLV
-135 FVGLFLARPILE
+135 FIGFFLARPILE

-181 ILRAAGDTTHPLVF
+181 ILRAAGDTTHPLIF
-195 LTIAGVVNVILNL
+195 LTVAGVVNVILNL
-208 ILVICF
+208 ILVIIF
-214 NMGVAGVAIATAT
+214 KMGVAGVAIATVT
-227 SSYISCFLLVGFFM
+227 SNYISCGMLVVFFTS
-241 KQEDALRLEFSK
+241 QEDALKLELTK
-253 IKIDKRIL
+253 IAIDKKIL

-316 VSQTTV
+316 VSQTCV

-327 NYGAGDE
+327 NYGASDE
-334 HRVKKV
+334 KRVKRV
-340 IFETLGI
+340 IFECLGI
-347 VMVVGLAMGNLA
+347 VTVVGLILGNLA
-359 YHFATPLLGIYTDS
+359 YYFAGPLLGIYTESS
-373 ADAIAAGTLRLFW
+373 AAIAAGTLRLFW

-392 LCGVMDTL
+392 LCGIMDTL

-418 LGACVTRLIWIATY
+418 LGACATRLIWIATY
-432 FHVHHTQSVLFFSYP
+432 FQTHRTESVLFFSYP
-447 GSWLLTLSVH
+447 GSWLLTLTVH
-457 SICLIVVYRG
+457 SICLISVYRS
-467 WVRRKSSEVR
+467 WTRRKASEVR